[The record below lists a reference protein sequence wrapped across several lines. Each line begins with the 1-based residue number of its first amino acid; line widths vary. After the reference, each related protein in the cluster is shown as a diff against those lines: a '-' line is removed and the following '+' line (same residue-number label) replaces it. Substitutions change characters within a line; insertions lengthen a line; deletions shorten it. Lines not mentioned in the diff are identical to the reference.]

1 MNALAWPL
9 ELRFALALGLGLL
22 IGVERERT
30 VVALRRSGAG
40 VRTHALVSLLGFAL
54 GWFGEHAGMG
64 LPIAGFVGLT
74 GIVIAGFVARVREG
88 AHGWTSEVA
97 VLLSFTTGL
106 LCVHAP
112 VWLPMAV
119 GIVSTFLL
127 SEKTLLEGYAGH
139 LDEKEFLGVLK
150 FLLLGLIV
158 LPALPDQGYTQFDIN
173 PARIWKIVVLVSSVG
188 FVGYFLTKRYGG
200 KVGLWLSGVLGGIV
214 SSTAVAVAAGRM
226 ARQNPA
232 IGPAA
237 LQASL
242 LASAVMYLRI
252 LAIVWFISPNFGQ
265 ILSWRLVLL
274 CLVGLGLAAFV
285 HGESQESQGVTSAS
299 NPFEL
304 KPAFLFGAF
313 FVILTVVTR
322 VVKESFGQA
331 GLVALSLI
339 VGAVDIDPFILS
351 LHRGV
356 GAVEPILGCACLFS
370 MLSNTV
376 AKGIYFGTISGS
388 MKKPAF
394 IRYGAW
400 ALLHIP
406 VALSFFWI

>member
-1 MNALAWPL
+1 MGALAWPL
-9 ELRFALALGLGLL
+9 ELRFALAVGLGLL

-30 VVALRRSGAG
+30 VVALRKSGAG
-40 VRTHALVSLLGFAL
+40 VRTHALVSLLGFSL
-54 GWFGEHAGMG
+54 GWFGEHVGMA
-64 LPIAGFVGLT
+64 LPVAGFAGLT
-74 GIVIAGFVARVREG
+74 GIVISGFVARARDG
-88 AHGWTSEVA
+88 AQGWTSEVA

-106 LCVHAP
+106 LCVQAP

-119 GIVSTFLL
+119 GIVATFLL
-127 SEKTLLEGYAGH
+127 SEKTVLEGYAGH

-158 LPALPDQGYTQFDIN
+158 LPALPDRGYTQFDIN

-188 FVGYFLTKRYGG
+188 FVGYFLTKRFGG

-226 ARQNPA
+226 ARQDPA
-232 IGPAA
+232 KGPAA

-242 LASAVMYLRI
+242 LASSVMYLRI
-252 LAIVWFISPNFGQ
+252 LALVWLISPTFGQ
-265 ILSWRLVLL
+265 ILSWRLVFLSL
-274 CLVGLGLAAFV
+274 IGLGLAAFV
-285 HGESQESQGVTSAS
+285 RSGTRPVGGVSSAS

-313 FVILTVVTR
+313 FVILTVATR
-322 VVKESFGQA
+322 AVKESFGQA
-331 GLVALSLI
+331 GLVGLSLI

-351 LHRGV
+351 LHKGA

-376 AKGIYFGTISGS
+376 AKGIYFGTISGC
-388 MKKPAF
+388 MKKPALL
-394 IRYGAW
+394 RYGAW
-400 ALLHIP
+400 ALLHVP
-406 VALSFFWI
+406 VALSFFWL